1 MMQEVGPETL
11 NDKDSDLWGVGVI
24 PAIGSTALQGVA
36 PSPAGL
42 PLLCF
47 SAAGQPSLGKTP
59 RTRHRDWNHCCP
71 RPATPT
77 IIVRTVIQA
86 WINVSGSAGTTSA
99 IIESLQ
105 TYRESLPG
113 RREVAASVRSVNVDN
128 VKRLVD
134 AVRIADG
141 FDMDKILR
149 AASDIGGYAPE
160 TNARYEPDGRE
171 EASADI
177 ERFEWTARWLGLKE
191 PEAEILFNLSGQ
203 PYTPSDITR
212 EHLLAVLEAICD
224 GEPVD
229 REIWARNDP
238 ERNR

>member
-1 MMQEVGPETL
+1 M
-11 NDKDSDLWGVGVI
+11 
-24 PAIGSTALQGVA
+24 
-36 PSPAGL
+36 
-42 PLLCF
+42 
-47 SAAGQPSLGKTP
+47 
-59 RTRHRDWNHCCP
+59 
-71 RPATPT
+71 
-77 IIVRTVIQA
+77 
-86 WINVSGSAGTTSA
+86 
-99 IIESLQ
+99 
-105 TYRESLPG
+105 
-113 RREVAASVRSVNVDN
+113 AASVRSVNVDN
-128 VKRLVD
+128 VKRLVE

-212 EHLLAVLEAICD
+212 EHLLAVLEATCD